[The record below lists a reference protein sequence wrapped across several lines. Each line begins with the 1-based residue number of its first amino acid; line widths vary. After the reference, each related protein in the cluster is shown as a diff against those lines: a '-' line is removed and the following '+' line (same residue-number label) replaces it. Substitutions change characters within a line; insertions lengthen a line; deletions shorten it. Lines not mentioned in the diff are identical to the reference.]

1 MTEAAADNAIHTAAP
16 AGAHDTDTHPG
27 PHGKN
32 HEVDGFF
39 KDPYVDVDEWREIPV
54 RHRYLHGGFKGTDTN
69 FSVYLPPAD
78 RYQGRFFQHIT
89 PVPDSENLA
98 QLDTGPHNKIAFATA
113 SGAYFLET
121 NGGGT
126 AGTPGG
132 GADPTIAAYRANAA
146 AAQYSR
152 VLAGQV
158 YGDHR
163 PYGYAFGG
171 SGGGFRTIGGAE
183 NTTGVW
189 DGVVPYV
196 IGSPM
201 AIPNVFTVR
210 MHAQRVL
217 RNSLDR
223 IVDALEPGGS
233 GDMFAGLDP
242 EEREALLE
250 VTRMGF
256 PPRSW
261 FGHRTMGMHGFSAL
275 YAGLAMADPGYF
287 DDFWTKPGYLGFEAR
302 PSLTRDRVQ
311 YRCRIGGLLRA
322 TELTAQGY
330 VVEPLAGQS
339 QGGVDDAWVGS
350 SGRNDVPVAVRLE
363 RGPGKELLGAELLVE
378 SGAAAGARIALLT
391 VAEDL
396 AVFGPTDS
404 AVLRQLRAGDEVK
417 VDNSGF
423 LASQT
428 YHRHQVPGPD
438 YPVWDQFRDTD
449 GSPRYPQRPMLVG
462 PLFAASTAGSVQN
475 GRFDGKMIV
484 VECLLDR
491 EAFPWQADWYR
502 SKVQEQFGEETAD
515 KFRLW
520 YVDNALHGDSEA
532 QERPTHTVSYLGVL
546 EQALLDL
553 SAWVEQ
559 GVEPLASTSYDV
571 VDGQVVVPPT
581 AAERGGPQ
589 PVLSL
594 LIDGQTCAEVAI
606 GEEVTLSVAAELP
619 AQAGSITAVEWNL
632 DGHGGFPHKE
642 AVAPSSSMD
651 TSRTC
656 SFPRPGIYF
665 PAVRVTSQRQANTG
679 TPFGRVQNVARVRV
693 AVS

>member
-1 MTEAAADNAIHTAAP
+1 MMV
-16 AGAHDTDTHPG
+16 G
-27 PHGKN
+27 
-32 HEVDGFF
+32 
-39 KDPYVDVDEWREIPV
+39 
-54 RHRYLHGGFKGTDTN
+54 
-69 FSVYLPPAD
+69 
-78 RYQGRFFQHIT
+78 
-89 PVPDSENLA
+89 ENMA
-98 QLDTGPHNKIAFATA
+98 QLDTGPHNKIAFAIA

-126 AGTPGG
+126 GGSPGA

-152 VLAGQV
+152 VLAGQA
-158 YGDHR
+158 YGRHR

-201 AIPNVFTVR
+201 AIPSVFTVR

-217 RNSLDR
+217 RNSMDR
-223 IVDALEPGGS
+223 IVDAVEPGGS
-233 GDMFAGLDP
+233 GDMFASLDP

-275 YAGLAMADPGYF
+275 YAGLTMADPGYF
-287 DDFWTKPGYLGFEAR
+287 DDFWTKPGYLGFEA
-302 PSLTRDRVQ
+302 PASLLRDRVRH
-311 YRCRIGGLLRA
+311 RCRIAGF
-322 TELTAQGY
+322 LTATDLAAQGH

-378 SGAAAGARIALLT
+378 SGAAEGARIALLT
-391 VAEDL
+391 VVDDL

-404 AVLRQLRAGDEVK
+404 QVVLQLRAGDEVR

-438 YPVWDQFRDTD
+438 YPVWDQFRDSN

-462 PLFAASTAGSVQN
+462 PLFAASTAGSVQS
-475 GRFDGKMIV
+475 GRFEGKMIV

-502 SKVQEQFGEETAD
+502 SKVQEQFGEEVAD

-520 YVDNALHGDSEA
+520 YVDNALHGDSEV

-553 SAWVEQ
+553 SAWVEKE
-559 GVEPLASTSYDV
+559 VEPLASTSYEV
-571 VDGQVVVPPT
+571 IDGQVVVPPS

-594 LIDGQTCAEVAI
+594 LVDGHTRADVAI

-619 AQAGSITAVEWNL
+619 AQAGTITTIEWDL
-632 DGHGGFPHKE
+632 DGHGHFPHTD
-642 AVAPSSSMD
+642 AAAPSSSVE

-656 SFPRPGIYF
+656 SFPRTGVYF
-665 PAVRVTSQRQANTG
+665 PAVRVTSQREANMG

-693 AVS
+693 VVS